1 MNLYILIIATILLLV
16 IILND
21 PMDPEEL
28 ARFYAPRKIM
38 NWDSRAIIAPPMIT
52 GPPIITEEGY
62 LNNEKTDILPD
73 RRVNHTNGHTITE
86 GVHQISVPM
95 RNVSGYV
102 DPTDPPPL
110 PGIKIRDANG
120 IAIIEGTP
128 DITLPP
134 GIPSV
139 VYGISLK

>member
-1 MNLYILIIATILLLV
+1 MLLYILGLALLALLAIV
-16 IILND
+16 LND
-21 PMDPEEL
+21 PMDPQEL

-52 GPPIITEEGY
+52 GPPIITEAFI
-62 LNNEKTDILPD
+62 TDILPG

-86 GVHQISVPM
+86 DVHQISVPM
-95 RNVSGYV
+95 RKVSGYV
-102 DPTDPPPL
+102 DPSDPPPL

-120 IAIIEGTP
+120 LAVIEGTP
-128 DITLPP
+128 QVALPP

>member
-1 MNLYILIIATILLLV
+1 MNLYILIIAAILLLA

-28 ARFYAPRKIM
+28 ARFYTPRKIM

-52 GPPIITEEGY
+52 GPPIITEAFI
-62 LNNEKTDILPD
+62 TDILPG

-86 GVHQISVPM
+86 DVHQISVPM
-95 RNVSGYV
+95 RSVSGYV
-102 DPTDPPPL
+102 DPSDPPPL

-120 IAIIEGTP
+120 LAVIEGTP
-128 DITLPP
+128 EIALPP
-134 GIPSV
+134 GMPPV